1 MSTTSTLPV
10 ALASSAENMGEIVRK
25 APASYTDNQ
34 NSHDNCLRHCRALL
48 EQIQTGGMT
57 DDLDL
62 KAAKFIERTR
72 RTLKEMNE
80 RRSPVTKLFDRVRAE
95 FTILENEIDP
105 AKAGTVPYQLQQFRN
120 QYAERKHREEEERRR
135 AEEARRQAELAR
147 TQYRDACTD
156 DFKAIFNARVANDIN
171 LLNDIVSNATL
182 DKWQQ
187 TLDAVT
193 GYSVELPA
201 DWCPASSVRMPLNLP
216 VEESRAICK
225 EVLDSLVPQFREQ
238 YRVEIGDYRQQIL
251 DRLPSQKAELERA
264 ASAASAEE
272 AQKIRRAIA
281 RREAAERAAK
291 EQERAAREREEA
303 RKAEARKASAQA
315 AGLFDV
321 ARAATPAYQPKTKV
335 SKKIRVT
342 APNGYLQVLMMWW
355 AKEGC
360 GLPDAE
366 LAKIFKKQ
374 ISFCERL
381 ANKEGEVISDPSV
394 EYVDE
399 VKAQ

>member
-1 MSTTSTLPV
+1 MSTTATLPV
-10 ALASSAENMGEIVRK
+10 ALASSAENMGEIVRT
-25 APASYTDNQ
+25 APASYADNRR
-34 NSHDNCLRHCRALL
+34 SHDNCLQHCRTLL

-57 DDLDL
+57 DELDL
-62 KAAKFIERTR
+62 RASKFIERTR

-80 RRSPVTKLFDRVRAE
+80 RRSPVTKLFDRVRTE
-95 FTILENEIDP
+95 FTALENEIDP

-147 TQYRDACTD
+147 TQYRDACAD

-171 LLNDIVSNATL
+171 LLNDIVSSATL

-303 RKAEARKASAQA
+303 RKAEARKASVQA

-321 ARAATPAYQPKTKV
+321 AQAAAPAYQPKTKV

-381 ANKEGEVISDPSV
+381 ANKDGEVIADPSV

>member
-1 MSTTSTLPV
+1 MSTTATLPV
-10 ALASSAENMGEIVRK
+10 ALASSAENMGEIVRT
-25 APASYTDNQ
+25 APASYADNRR
-34 NSHDNCLRHCRALL
+34 SHDNCLQHCRALL

-57 DDLDL
+57 DELDL
-62 KAAKFIERTR
+62 RASKFIERTR

-80 RRSPVTKLFDRVRAE
+80 RRSPVTKLFDRVRTE
-95 FTILENEIDP
+95 FTTLENEIDP

-147 TQYRDACTD
+147 TQYRDACAD

-303 RKAEARKASAQA
+303 RKAEARKASVQA

-321 ARAATPAYQPKTKV
+321 AQAAAPAYQPKTKV

-381 ANKEGEVISDPSV
+381 ANKDGEVIADPSV